1 MADELKGRCF
11 CGAVEFEVSG
21 EPAAVGYCHCE
32 DCTTWAASPINS
44 FSLYPLGSV
53 TVTKGED
60 NIGMFSKT
68 ANSERKFCKT
78 CGGHLFSDHPP
89 MGPAGLVD
97 VYANVVPDMKHTPTL
112 HVFYGNKSI
121 SVKDGLP
128 KFKDMP
134 SEFGGSGETL
144 PE

>member
-1 MADELKGRCF
+1 MADTHTGRCF

-21 EPAAVGYCHCE
+21 EPTVMGYCHCA
-32 DCTTWAASPINS
+32 DCTTWAASPINA
-44 FSLYPLGSV
+44 FSLFPLGSV

-60 NIGMFSKT
+60 NIGSFSKT

-78 CGGHLFSDHPP
+78 CGGHLYSDHPP
-89 MGPAGLVD
+89 MNLVD
-97 VYANVVPDMKHTPTL
+97 VYANVMPGFKHEPAV
-112 HVFYGNKSI
+112 HVYYENKSV

-134 SEFGGSGETL
+134 TDFGGSGDTL